1 MHRFFRM
8 RVRNF
13 EQGVCWG
20 ALKSYWQYKKQK
32 KRVWAHRRNTLY
44 RAKLKRLFKSWFTE
58 CHLAGQERIREETA
72 EFRKNLETEKLTMWT
87 EKVDQLMLYMGQL
100 ENKIKQEVAAR
111 EQLAHTY
118 EQSLNKGAKLLN
130 QETGLLADNP
140 LVQEISLVVAKHLME
155 KGLTS
160 SFGQQPTAP

>member
-1 MHRFFRM
+1 M
-8 RVRNF
+8 
-13 EQGVCWG
+13 
-20 ALKSYWQYKKQK
+20 
-32 KRVWAHRRNTLY
+32 
-44 RAKLKRLFKSWFTE
+44 
-58 CHLAGQERIREETA
+58 
-72 EFRKNLETEKLTMWT
+72 FRKNLETEKLTMWT

-111 EQLAHTY
+111 EQLAQTY

-155 KGLTS
+155 KGLTG